1 MIVESNQIFNL
12 MDTNGRRSDVL
23 NALKIYLEILE
34 ELKEVYP
41 TESWGTYPDSL
52 SQFLFYEKA
61 LEKSKD
67 VFKIHSNY
75 DNFISELGDDYQ
87 TFIDRDGQWIE
98 NNIAKFAKVLDEA
111 IEKRARHYTSNLVK
125 MGFTDS
131 NRSITEAGYS
141 YLRGSVI
148 RDDLEEI
155 LPLDNV
161 NIVLLRQ
168 LSKLKIFSSS
178 REGKRQYYS
187 PFILALVLLLDEK
200 TIEEHTFEII
210 VQGLSPY
217 SSDEVKEAIRSNSIG
232 VDELEAS
239 IRDLDISIPDELIGK
254 IDIEYDVFK
263 SIFKGSKSNDS
274 TSKTYYDF
282 FCALKNFRDNITEE
296 TYADLINCLDRENSN
311 TIYKA
316 FGYGKAV
323 FAAGNRGSRYDLE
336 RFIEKNADH
345 PLLTSE
351 DYVGEFY
358 AAYVFTNENIAICPG
373 NHDFKFSQKDLD
385 VDEKPKAVSKLYTKA
400 YSNFYKSVYNIS
412 PNEYYCCGKKI
423 LLSSGHVVEIVAL
436 NSLYLQQHQ
445 NFNGHGY
452 LSEKQLNFVA
462 TEMGWNN
469 KKARNVIRIVM
480 MHHHYLP
487 VCYTEAIDV
496 KRASSVVYDADRLMN
511 WMIKHDVKVLLHGHK
526 HKSIVAQ
533 VTYPDTSFS
542 NENNETQ
549 MKKISVIGMGG
560 TGCKHTQNLFGTLG
574 FDDNKLYIKF
584 YQIYSDESSEDS
596 EYQTIV
602 LPLER

>member
-1 MIVESNQIFNL
+1 
-12 MDTNGRRSDVL
+12 MDFKTL
-23 NALKIYLEILE
+23 ILR
-34 ELKEVYP
+34 
-41 TESWGTYPDSL
+41 
-52 SQFLFYEKA
+52 F
-61 LEKSKD
+61 
-67 VFKIHSNY
+67 
-75 DNFISELGDDYQ
+75 
-87 TFIDRDGQWIE
+87 
-98 NNIAKFAKVLDEA
+98 
-111 IEKRARHYTSNLVK
+111 
-125 MGFTDS
+125 
-131 NRSITEAGYS
+131 
-141 YLRGSVI
+141 
-148 RDDLEEI
+148 
-155 LPLDNV
+155 
-161 NIVLLRQ
+161 
-168 LSKLKIFSSS
+168 
-178 REGKRQYYS
+178 
-187 PFILALVLLLDEK
+187 
-200 TIEEHTFEII
+200 
-210 VQGLSPY
+210 
-217 SSDEVKEAIRSNSIG
+217 
-232 VDELEAS
+232 
-239 IRDLDISIPDELIGK
+239 RDLDIAENETIKRHQSIIDEKDYVWWAWWKKGNEKTPQDEFGALNTQADNSPIEVFLVDSGQRKLYKALCAQIKANKNKKIESPEKDATPDYYRNSNYHAWFKFTSITECVDDELRNYSYVNVDSLFSEGEVNYTCFDNKQIYSIKELIQQERTVWFVRESKDTDSQNEIVLLNSDYVQPNNFSKKYFQSHGSSLLWLSDLHLADSDFSVDNDETTKSLFEHIQACLSNSQDEIGGL
-254 IDIEYDVFK
+254 IITGDIT
-263 SIFKGSKSNDS
+263 S
-274 TSKTYYDF
+274 T
-282 FCALKNFRDNITEE
+282 A
-296 TYADLINCLDRENSN
+296 
-311 TIYKA
+311 
-316 FGYGKAV
+316 
-323 FAAGNRGSRYDLE
+323 
-336 RFIEKNADH
+336 EKNGFEKATKLIDD
-345 PLLTSE
+345 LSRN
-351 DYVGEFY
+351 
-358 AAYVFTNENIAICPG
+358 YVFTNENIAICPG

-400 YSNFYKSVYNIS
+400 YSKFYKSVYNIS

-496 KRASSVVYDADRLMN
+496 KRASSVVYDSDRLMN

-533 VTYPDTSFS
+533 VTYPDTSLS

>member
-1 MIVESNQIFNL
+1 MIQSP
-12 MDTNGRRSDVL
+12 L
-23 NALKIYLEILE
+23 N
-34 ELKEVYP
+34 
-41 TESWGTYPDSL
+41 
-52 SQFLFYEKA
+52 
-61 LEKSKD
+61 
-67 VFKIHSNY
+67 
-75 DNFISELGDDYQ
+75 
-87 TFIDRDGQWIE
+87 
-98 NNIAKFAKVLDEA
+98 
-111 IEKRARHYTSNLVK
+111 YTGGKYKL
-125 MGFTDS
+125 
-131 NRSITEAGYS
+131 
-141 YLRGSVI
+141 LPQ
-148 RDDLEEI
+148 I
-155 LPLDNV
+155 LPLFPKDIDVFVDLFCGGCNV
-161 NIVLLRQ
+161 GINVDCNWVIYNDLNENLLYLYNTFKNLDKKSVLEWIYEIIEKYN
-168 LSKLKIFSSS
+168 LSLVSKHGYDYYGCESSKGLGNYN
-178 REGKRQYYS
+178 REGYLRLRADFNQKHANENFDYYYYVM
-187 PFILALVLLLDEK
+187 LYV
-200 TIEEHTFEII
+200 II
-210 VQGLSPY
+210 VYAFNNQ
-217 SSDEVKEAIRSNSIG
+217 IR
-232 VDELEAS
+232 
-239 IRDLDISIPDELIGK
+239 
-254 IDIEYDVFK
+254 F
-263 SIFKGSKSNDS
+263 
-274 TSKTYYDF
+274 
-282 FCALKNFRDNITEE
+282 
-296 TYADLINCLDRENSN
+296 NSN
-311 TIYKA
+311 IQGCLSNVQDEIGGLIITGDITSTA
-316 FGYGKAV
+316 
-323 FAAGNRGSRYDLE
+323 
-336 RFIEKNADH
+336 EKNGFEKATKLIDD
-345 PLLTSE
+345 LSRN
-351 DYVGEFY
+351 
-358 AAYVFTNENIAICPG
+358 YVFTNENIAICPG